1 MPFTSVLILIGIVA
15 AFAVFGL
22 TLAWGEIQT
31 RNLVRS
37 DEAKADGADKRND
50 YKRAA

>member
-37 DEAKADGADKRND
+37 DETAAAGARERND
-50 YKRAA
+50 FKKAA